1 MMPIPRPTRGK
12 SRGKVQIAA
21 RGVECYNNT
30 GHVIGLDLGSSYLY
44 GSINSSSSLFRL
56 VHLQRLSLAENFFH
70 YYKIPSAIRN
80 LSKLTSLD
88 LRFSS
93 FSGEIPSEIFELSHL
108 EYIDLSR
115 NSLKLQKQGFYILAE
130 KLTKLSE
137 LYLSDVKIS
146 SRVPAVLANLSSLAA
161 LILKN
166 CSLHSELPTGILQLP
181 NLKHL
186 SLELNPDL
194 AGYIPNIHGSYP
206 LMELSLANTNF
217 SGQLPESIGK
227 LKSLQLLDIN
237 HCRFEGSI
245 PTSIANVS
253 QLTYL
258 SLSTNNF
265 SPRPLS
271 WLGKQTKLNF
281 LDLIKTNLYGNIPP
295 SARNLTKISELYLGC
310 NQLDGQIANWIGDL
324 THQTLLKLQEN
335 KLVGP
340 IPQSISRLENLILLD
355 LQSNF
360 LNGMRGCSLRMI
372 NFAQNQLQGKIP
384 RSLAYCTMLEAL
396 NLGKNQIYDTF
407 PFWLGVLP
415 NLKVLVLRSNRL
427 HGAIRKPQS
436 SSEFSKLQIID
447 ISDNNLGG
455 ELLLGYFNIWNA
467 MKVANAGNLSCM
479 NATTGFQKFSWSD
492 YYRYSIELTN
502 KGVELEYE
510 SVQDSF
516 TAIDPSNNK
525 FNGEIHEDIRNL
537 KAVNMLNLSNNNL
550 TDHISSS
557 LANLTHL
564 ESMDLSR
571 NKLSGEIPQQLVQ
584 LTFLSF
590 FDVSHNRFKG
600 PIPSGRQFSTFDTN
614 SFLGNLG
621 LCGSPLPKKCG
632 IPDESSGQDPLNSE
646 EDKGIGSL
654 FAFDWKVVLVG
665 FAAGLIIGMPLGC
678 NFINRKHGRFLMV
691 LGNKQLRR
699 REKKRRHKFCF

>member
-1 MMPIPRPTRGK
+1 
-12 SRGKVQIAA
+12 
-21 RGVECYNNT
+21 
-30 GHVIGLDLGSSYLY
+30 
-44 GSINSSSSLFRL
+44 
-56 VHLQRLSLAENFFH
+56 
-70 YYKIPSAIRN
+70 
-80 LSKLTSLD
+80 
-88 LRFSS
+88 

-108 EYIDLSR
+108 EYLDLSW

-194 AGYIPNIHGSYP
+194 GGYIPNIHGSYP

-237 HCRFEGSI
+237 NCRFEGSI
-245 PTSIANVS
+245 PTSIGNN
-253 QLTYL
+253 L
-258 SLSTNNF
+258 SLTDVNINF
-265 SPRPLS
+265 TLPKFKL
-271 WLGKQTKLNF
+271 LGLASCNLREFPNF
-281 LDLIKTNLYGNIPP
+281 LRRQDELEFLELANNNIQGKIPKWIWTTGRETLSYLDLAYNFLTGFEELPAVLPWKRLTILDLRSNKLHGSLPNPPP
-295 SARNLTKISELYLGC
+295 SVITYFVSNNSLTGEISSMFCNLSSPVVLEFSNNNLSGILPPCL
-310 NQLDGQIANWIGDL
+310 ANLSASLRVLNCQNNLFTTD
-324 THQTLLKLQEN
+324 
-335 KLVGP
+335 
-340 IPQSISRLENLILLD
+340 IPQTYV
-355 LQSNF
+355 
-360 LNGMRGCSLRMI
+360 RGCSLRMI

-396 NLGKNQIYDTF
+396 DLGKNQINDTF
-407 PFWLGVLP
+407 PSWLGILP

-455 ELLLGYFNIWNA
+455 ELPLGYFNIWNA
-467 MKVANAGNLSCM
+467 MKVANAGNLSYM
-479 NATTGFQKFSWSD
+479 NATTGFQSKEFSWSD
-492 YYRYSIELTN
+492 YYRYSVELTI
-502 KGVELEYE
+502 KGVVLEYE
-510 SVQDSF
+510 SVQDSL
-516 TAIDPSNNK
+516 TAIDLSNNK
-525 FNGEIHEDIRNL
+525 FNGEIHEDVGNL
-537 KAVNMLNLSNNNL
+537 KALNMLNLSNNNL
-550 TDHISSS
+550 TGHIPSS
-557 LANLTHL
+557 LASLTHL
-564 ESMDLSR
+564 ESLDLSQ

-590 FDVSHNRFKG
+590 FDVSHNRLKG

-632 IPDESSGQDPLNSE
+632 IPGESSGQDPLNSE
-646 EDKGIGSL
+646 EDSL
-654 FAFDWKVVLVG
+654 LTFDWKVVLVG